1 GREVMDLIGRLR
13 KEEGRRAVRLGNSL
27 TTKYA
32 HREDMRAMLREA
44 ADALEADRKRRGEP
58 VAWPL
63 ASPEDADK
71 GWTRDYRFIE
81 QVERIA
87 SQHTD
92 YTTSMEATE
101 QVLIAA
107 NEVLRASQ
115 PAEQQPVEG
124 EENRMNTHD
133 IELPPLPT
141 GYKSYEFPDGGYDAD
156 EMQAYARAAI
166 EAHRKQGGSND

>member
-1 GREVMDLIGRLR
+1 
-13 KEEGRRAVRLGNSL
+13 
-27 TTKYA
+27 
-32 HREDMRAMLREA
+32 MLA
-44 ADALEADRKRRGEP
+44 AAPDVQGEP

-71 GWTRDYRFIE
+71 GWTLDYRFIE

-115 PAEQQPVEG
+115 PVEQQPVGVQG
-124 EENRMNTHD
+124 EACVACEDKPAPGNNPCGWCGRTTPPSAPVDGAIDKARFKRAPCYLCGYNGPGYYQPDTH
-133 IELPPLPT
+133 PC
-141 GYKSYEFPDGGYDAD
+141 
-156 EMQAYARAAI
+156 AAKYHAALA
-166 EAHRKQGGSND
+166 AHRKQEGGVRKEQDTYDM